1 MKANLKFCVVM
12 LLALLLVNNADAAK
26 LVKVRLT
33 GTCRENIEVTFGNT
47 GRKEIICNLPVV
59 YEIPKEQLPLTLTFK
74 SDNYIYYS
82 IQVPRK
88 PFDTTGHVYLV
99 KIDDDATD
107 RARNSVRVNHTES
120 GNSESTENH
129 VAEENVQASD
139 VDMNIPIAATRN
151 ENTFAV
157 IISNEKYQE
166 EVDVKFA
173 SNDGRMFR
181 EYCLKTLGIP
191 DKNIHYRNNATLNN
205 MNSEVVWMKNVAE
218 AYGKDANFIFYY
230 AGHGVPDES
239 TGDAYLLPV
248 DGKGTMLTSG
258 YSLKKLYE
266 TFGTFSAQSVTVFM
280 DACFSGSRRDGGMLM
295 EARGIA
301 IKSKPSRPKGNVV
314 VLSASQG
321 DETAYPYEEK
331 RHGLF
336 TYFLLKKLQET
347 KGKVDM
353 QELSDY
359 VKTQVDRR
367 SIVENGKSQTPA
379 IFVSEGMQ
387 DKWKSLK
394 LNK

>member
-129 VAEENVQASD
+129 VAEENVQATD

-359 VKTQVDRR
+359 VKTQVGRR

>member
-359 VKTQVDRR
+359 VKTQVGRR